1 MKKVLTIG
9 EPMGLFI
16 AEEEGKIEEV
26 NLFSKQ
32 VAGAELNV
40 AIGLARLGYS
50 VSYATSLG
58 QDPIG
63 RYLKSYLKNE
73 NIDVSHVNFSN
84 EYTTGLMIKEK
95 AADGNDPCVASYRKF
110 SAASQFDI
118 SMTDRIDLY
127 EYDLLHATGIFLA
140 LSDITKES
148 LTKLKEKAKK
158 SGTVISFDPNLRVSL
173 WKDRQVM
180 IDTINEFAKN
190 CDFVLPGVEEGKI
203 LTGSSEPSEI
213 ADFYINLGVKCVVVK
228 LGPRGGYFK
237 TESGKEAIIDGFEVK
252 KVVDTVGAGDG
263 FAVGIISGILDNCQI
278 EETVKRA
285 TAIGAIQVM
294 SKGDND
300 GLPTVEELKDFME
313 GNRE

>member
-16 AEEEGKIEEV
+16 AEEEGKIEDV

-40 AIGLARLGYS
+40 AIGLARLGYNS
-50 VSYATSLG
+50 YYATNLG

-63 RYLKSYLKNE
+63 KYIELYLRNE
-73 NIDVSHVNFSN
+73 NINVKHVNFSN
-84 EYTTGLMIKEK
+84 EYTTGIMIKEK
-95 AADGNDPCVASYRKF
+95 AVEGSDPYVASYRKF
-110 SAASQFDI
+110 SAASQFDM
-118 SMTDRIDLY
+118 SMSDRIDLSK
-127 EYDLLHATGIFLA
+127 YDLFHATGIFLA

-148 LTKLKEKAKK
+148 LTSLKERAKEN
-158 SGTVISFDPNLRVSL
+158 GTVVTFDPNLRESL
-173 WKDRQVM
+173 WGNRQVM
-180 IDTINEFAKN
+180 IDTINEFAKD

-203 LTGSSEPSEI
+203 LTGSNVPSEI
-213 ADFYINLGVKCVVVK
+213 ADFYINLGAKCVVVK
-228 LGPRGGYFK
+228 LGPKGGYFK
-237 TESGKEAIIDGFEVK
+237 TSTGKEAIIDGFKVE

-263 FAVGIISGILDNCQI
+263 FAVGIISGILDDCLI
-278 EETVKRA
+278 EDTVKRA
-285 TAIGAIQVM
+285 TAIGALQVM

-300 GLPTVEELKDFME
+300 GLPTLEKLKDFME